1 MPGTHSGIVNNSNS
15 SSNFIYSNLAS
26 IMSGQLTA
34 VLQKLNIPLDLG
46 LSYQQNE
53 VGNDVMDVAVST
65 QLFDNMVSVNGSVG
79 NRKFSST
86 SDENVVGDLDIN
98 VKLNKD
104 GRFRLNIFSHSADD
118 YTNYLD
124 NSQRNGIGVSYQKE
138 YDSLRS
144 YLRRLFKKE
153 EEEKDVEKVP
163 NKTLVIK
170 NE

>member
-1 MPGTHSGIVNNSNS
+1 MPGTQSGIVNNSNS

-26 IMSGQLTA
+26 IMSGQLNA

-153 EEEKDVEKVP
+153 EEEKDLEIVP

>member
-1 MPGTHSGIVNNSNS
+1 M
-15 SSNFIYSNLAS
+15 
-26 IMSGQLTA
+26 
-34 VLQKLNIPLDLG
+34 
-46 LSYQQNE
+46 
-53 VGNDVMDVAVST
+53 
-65 QLFDNMVSVNGSVG
+65 NGSVG